1 MRSGSTAVEVAPA
14 AEAEDDFDEEVPVAD
29 EPCLASLCDRLPLDF
44 FAEEAVDFVVDFS
57 VTESEILG

>member
-14 AEAEDDFDEEVPVAD
+14 AEEDLDEEVPVVD

-44 FAEEAVDFVVDFS
+44 FEEEVVDFVVDFS